1 MKTYI
6 LVSHTEPMGDT
17 LHGDTLENILYDIND
32 LLGTDYS
39 TMEGFNESEYDEWA
53 IYEVVFPNTQT

>member
-6 LVSHTEPMGDT
+6 LLSQTEPMGDT
-17 LHGDTLENILYDIND
+17 LHGDNLKSILDSFND
-32 LLGTDYS
+32 DFGTDYS
-39 TMEGFNESEYDEWA
+39 TMEEFNESNYEWA